1 MRLWRR
7 FWDWMFEIPVWLSTL
22 IFLIGVLTT
31 LVAAISPL
39 MVMSAQHNRELR
51 VECETKG
58 GELLQATGKSG
69 KLTCVQRGTIIELKG
84 K

>member
-7 FWDWMFEIPVWLSTL
+7 FWEWMFEAPLWLSTL
-22 IFLIGVLTT
+22 IFVFGVIAV
-31 LVAAISPL
+31 LVAAITPL
-39 MVMSAQHNRELR
+39 MMGAAQHVQELR

-69 KLTCVQRGTIIELKG
+69 KLTCVQRGTIIELEG